1 MNKFLTVA
9 FAAILLSTTAL
20 AKDKKVVIEL
30 PKTITVTCSDRV
42 QPGTVVLSN
51 PPKFSCADYDV
62 VKRVIGTGITV
73 GPDMRVS
80 RILRAVRRVEKPRR
94 PLTMAEIRQ
103 NERNTQLVNRSKR
116 EIESASKR
124 IRNRRELNVSS
135 NGWKDVRMPELTP
148 QRRSNGNWKD
158 IISPRD
164 NRPQSYWQDGYRK
177 GAWQPLDDFDKRFPG
192 MHRNRAWFEKRGS
205 TNCTGYVNINDLLR
219 GKCKGAKVMV
229 N

>member
-9 FAAILLSTTAL
+9 FAAILFSTTAL

-62 VKRVIGTGITV
+62 VKRVIGTGITI
-73 GPDMRVS
+73 GPDAKVS
-80 RILRAVRRVEKPRR
+80 HILRAIRRVERPSRR
-94 PLTMAEIRQ
+94 APT
-103 NERNTQLVNRSKR
+103 TTV
-116 EIESASKR
+116 
-124 IRNRRELNVSS
+124 
-135 NGWKDVRMPELTP
+135 TT
-148 QRRSNGNWKD
+148 NGNWKD
-158 IISPRD
+158 IIRPTD
-164 NRPQSYWQDGYRK
+164 NRPPSYWQDGYRK

-192 MHRNRAWFEKRGS
+192 MNRNRAWFEKRGS
-205 TNCTGYVNINDLLR
+205 TNCTGMVNISDLLS
-219 GKCKGAKVMV
+219 GKCKDAKVRV

>member
-1 MNKFLTVA
+1 MKKTLVVA
-9 FAAILLSTTAL
+9 FATTLLSTVAL
-20 AKDKKVVIEL
+20 AGERQVTVDL

-94 PLTMAEIRQ
+94 QLTAAEIRQ

-116 EIESASKR
+116 EIER
-124 IRNRRELNVSS
+124 D
-135 NGWKDVRMPELTP
+135 NGWKDVRMPELTS
-148 QRRSNGNWKD
+148 QRPSNGNWKD
-158 IISPRD
+158 IISPAD
-164 NRPQSYWQDGYRK
+164 NRPP
-177 GAWQPLDDFDKRFPG
+177 A
-192 MHRNRAWFEKRGS
+192 
-205 TNCTGYVNINDLLR
+205 T
-219 GKCKGAKVMV
+219 
-229 N
+229 

>member
-1 MNKFLTVA
+1 MNKFLTA
-9 FAAILLSTTAL
+9 ACAAILLSTTAL

-62 VKRVIGTGITV
+62 VKRVIGTGITI
-73 GPDMRVS
+73 GPDAKVS
-80 RILRAVRRVEKPRR
+80 HILRAIRRVEKPTRR
-94 PLTMAEIRQ
+94 
-103 NERNTQLVNRSKR
+103 
-116 EIESASKR
+116 
-124 IRNRRELNVSS
+124 
-135 NGWKDVRMPELTP
+135 TP
-148 QRRSNGNWKD
+148 PPTTVATNDNWKD
-158 IISPRD
+158 IRPTD

-192 MHRNRAWFEKRGS
+192 MNRNRAWFEKRGS
-205 TNCTGYVNINDLLR
+205 THCTGYVNINDLLS
-219 GKCKGAKVMV
+219 GKCKGGKVLV

>member
-1 MNKFLTVA
+1 MNKFLIA
-9 FAAILLSTTAL
+9 ACAAILFSTTAL

-62 VKRVIGTGITV
+62 VTRVIGTGITV
-73 GPDMRVS
+73 GPDARVS
-80 RILRAVRRVEKPRR
+80 HILRAIRRVEKPTRKA
-94 PLTMAEIRQ
+94 PTTVA
-103 NERNTQLVNRSKR
+103 T
-116 EIESASKR
+116 
-124 IRNRRELNVSS
+124 
-135 NGWKDVRMPELTP
+135 
-148 QRRSNGNWKD
+148 NGNWKD
-158 IISPRD
+158 IRPTD

-192 MHRNRAWFEKRGS
+192 MNRNRAWFEKRGS
-205 TNCTGYVNINDLLR
+205 THCTGYVNINDLLS
-219 GKCKGAKVMV
+219 GKCKGGKVLV

>member
-1 MNKFLTVA
+1 MKKTLVVA
-9 FAAILLSTTAL
+9 FATTLLSTVAL
-20 AKDKKVVIEL
+20 AGERQVTVDL

-62 VKRVIGTGITV
+62 VKRVIGTGITI
-73 GPDMRVS
+73 GPDARVS
-80 RILRAVRRVEKPRR
+80 RIIRAVRRVEKPRR

-116 EIESASKR
+116 EIER
-124 IRNRRELNVSS
+124 D
-135 NGWKDVRMPELTP
+135 NGWKDVRMPELTSQQP
-148 QRRSNGNWKD
+148 SNGNWKD
-158 IISPRD
+158 IISPAD
-164 NRPQSYWQDGYRK
+164 NRPPSYWQDGYRK

-192 MHRNRAWFEKRGS
+192 MNRNRAWFEKRGS
-205 TNCTGYVNINDLLR
+205 THCTGYVNINDLLS
-219 GKCKGAKVMV
+219 GKCKDGKVLV

>member
-9 FAAILLSTTAL
+9 FAAILFSTTAL

-62 VKRVIGTGITV
+62 VKRVIGTGITI
-73 GPDMRVS
+73 GPDTRVS
-80 RILRAVRRVEKPRR
+80 HILRAIRRVEKPTRR
-94 PLTMAEIRQ
+94 
-103 NERNTQLVNRSKR
+103 
-116 EIESASKR
+116 
-124 IRNRRELNVSS
+124 
-135 NGWKDVRMPELTP
+135 TP
-148 QRRSNGNWKD
+148 TTVATNDNWKD
-158 IISPRD
+158 IRPTD

-192 MHRNRAWFEKRGS
+192 MNRNRAWFEKRGS
-205 TNCTGYVNINDLLR
+205 TNCTGMVNISDLLS
-219 GKCKGAKVMV
+219 GKCKGAKVRV

>member
-9 FAAILLSTTAL
+9 FAAILLSTTAF
-20 AKDKKVVIEL
+20 AEDRKVTVEL

-62 VKRVIGTGITV
+62 VKRVIGTGITI
-73 GPDMRVS
+73 GPDAKVS
-80 RILRAVRRVEKPRR
+80 HILRAIRRVEKPTRR
-94 PLTMAEIRQ
+94 
-103 NERNTQLVNRSKR
+103 
-116 EIESASKR
+116 
-124 IRNRRELNVSS
+124 
-135 NGWKDVRMPELTP
+135 TP
-148 QRRSNGNWKD
+148 PPTTVATNDNWKD
-158 IISPRD
+158 IRPTD

-192 MHRNRAWFEKRGS
+192 MNRNRAWFEKRGS
-205 TNCTGYVNINDLLR
+205 THCTGYVNINDLLS
-219 GKCKGAKVMV
+219 GKCKGGKVLV

>member
-1 MNKFLTVA
+1 MNKFLTA
-9 FAAILLSTTAL
+9 ACAAILFSTTAL

-62 VKRVIGTGITV
+62 VTRVIGTGITV

-94 PLTMAEIRQ
+94 PLTMAEVRQ

-135 NGWKDVRMPELTP
+135 NGWKDVRIPELGP
-148 QRRSNGNWKD
+148 RRND
-158 IISPRD
+158 
-164 NRPQSYWQDGYRK
+164 
-177 GAWQPLDDFDKRFPG
+177 RFGIWP
-192 MHRNRAWFEKRGS
+192 
-205 TNCTGYVNINDLLR
+205 
-219 GKCKGAKVMV
+219 
-229 N
+229 

>member
-9 FAAILLSTTAL
+9 FAAILFSTTAL

-51 PPKFSCADYDV
+51 PPKFSCADYNV
-62 VKRVIGTGITV
+62 VKRVIGTGITI
-73 GPDMRVS
+73 GPDTRVS
-80 RILRAVRRVEKPRR
+80 HILRAIRRVEKPTRR
-94 PLTMAEIRQ
+94 
-103 NERNTQLVNRSKR
+103 
-116 EIESASKR
+116 
-124 IRNRRELNVSS
+124 
-135 NGWKDVRMPELTP
+135 TP
-148 QRRSNGNWKD
+148 TTVATNDNWKD
-158 IISPRD
+158 IRPTD

-192 MHRNRAWFEKRGS
+192 MNRNRAWFEKRGS
-205 TNCTGYVNINDLLR
+205 TNCTGMVNISDLLS
-219 GKCKGAKVMV
+219 GKCKDAKVRV

>member
-1 MNKFLTVA
+1 MNKFLTA
-9 FAAILLSTTAL
+9 ACAAILLSTTAL
-20 AKDKKVVIEL
+20 AGEKQVEIEL

-62 VKRVIGTGITV
+62 VKRVIGTGITI
-73 GPDMRVS
+73 GPDARVS
-80 RILRAVRRVEKPRR
+80 HIIRAVRRVEKPRR
-94 PLTMAEIRQ
+94 PLTVAEMRQ

-116 EIESASKR
+116 EIE
-124 IRNRRELNVSS
+124 RNS
-135 NGWKDVRMPELTP
+135 GWKDVRMPELSS
-148 QRRSNGNWKD
+148 QRQSNGNWKD
-158 IISPRD
+158 MRPTD

-192 MHRNRAWFEKRGS
+192 MNRNRAWFEKRGS
-205 TNCTGYVNINDLLR
+205 TNCTGMVNISDLLS
-219 GKCKGAKVMV
+219 GKCKDAKVRV

>member
-9 FAAILLSTTAL
+9 FAAILFSTTAL

-62 VKRVIGTGITV
+62 VKRVIGTGITI
-73 GPDMRVS
+73 GPDARVS
-80 RILRAVRRVEKPRR
+80 SILRAVRRAEKPTRR
-94 PLTMAEIRQ
+94 TPTTVA
-103 NERNTQLVNRSKR
+103 RNDS
-116 EIESASKR
+116 
-124 IRNRRELNVSS
+124 
-135 NGWKDVRMPELTP
+135 
-148 QRRSNGNWKD
+148 WKD
-158 IISPRD
+158 INPTTD
-164 NRPQSYWQDGYRK
+164 NRPPSYWQDGYRK

-192 MHRNRAWFEKRGS
+192 MNRNRAWFEKNEG
-205 TNCTGYVNINDLLR
+205 TNCTGMVNINDLLN
-219 GKCKGAKVMV
+219 GKCKNARVRV

>member
-1 MNKFLTVA
+1 MNKFLIA
-9 FAAILLSTTAL
+9 ACAAILLSTTAL

-62 VKRVIGTGITV
+62 VKRVIGTGITI
-73 GPDMRVS
+73 GPDARVS
-80 RILRAVRRVEKPRR
+80 SILRAVRRVERPSRR
-94 PLTMAEIRQ
+94 
-103 NERNTQLVNRSKR
+103 
-116 EIESASKR
+116 
-124 IRNRRELNVSS
+124 
-135 NGWKDVRMPELTP
+135 TP
-148 QRRSNGNWKD
+148 PPTTVATNGNWKD
-158 IISPRD
+158 IRPTD

-192 MHRNRAWFEKRGS
+192 MHRNRAWFEKKGS
-205 TNCTGYVNINDLLR
+205 TDCTGYVNINDLLS
-219 GKCKGAKVMV
+219 GKCKDAKVMV

>member
-1 MNKFLTVA
+1 MNKFLTA
-9 FAAILLSTTAL
+9 ACAAILFSTTAL

-80 RILRAVRRVEKPRR
+80 RILRAIRRVEKPTRR
-94 PLTMAEIRQ
+94 
-103 NERNTQLVNRSKR
+103 
-116 EIESASKR
+116 
-124 IRNRRELNVSS
+124 
-135 NGWKDVRMPELTP
+135 TP
-148 QRRSNGNWKD
+148 PPTTVATNGNWKD
-158 IISPRD
+158 INPTD
-164 NRPQSYWQDGYRK
+164 NRPPSYWQDGYRK

-192 MHRNRAWFEKRGS
+192 MNRNRAWFEKRGS
-205 TNCTGYVNINDLLR
+205 THCTGYVNINDLLS
-219 GKCKGAKVMV
+219 GKCKGGKVLV

>member
-1 MNKFLTVA
+1 MNKFLTA
-9 FAAILLSTTAL
+9 ACAAILFSTTAL

-62 VKRVIGTGITV
+62 VKRVIGTGITI

-94 PLTMAEIRQ
+94 PLTVVEMRQ
-103 NERNTQLVNRSKR
+103 NERNTRLVNRSKR
-116 EIESASKR
+116 EIER
-124 IRNRRELNVSS
+124 
-135 NGWKDVRMPELTP
+135 DT
-148 QRRSNGNWKD
+148 SNGNWKD

-205 TNCTGYVNINDLLR
+205 TNCTGYVNINDLLS
-219 GKCKGAKVMV
+219 GKCKGGKVLV

>member
-1 MNKFLTVA
+1 MNKFLTA
-9 FAAILLSTTAL
+9 ACAAILFSTTAL
-20 AKDKKVVIEL
+20 AGEKQVEIEL

-62 VKRVIGTGITV
+62 VTRVIGTGITV

-94 PLTMAEIRQ
+94 PFTMAEIRQ

-116 EIESASKR
+116 EIERDS
-124 IRNRRELNVSS
+124 
-135 NGWKDVRMPELTP
+135 GWKDVRMPELTSQQP
-148 QRRSNGNWKD
+148 SNGNWKD
-158 IISPRD
+158 MRPTD
-164 NRPQSYWQDGYRK
+164 NRPPSYWQDGYRK

-192 MHRNRAWFEKRGS
+192 MNRNRAWFEKRGS
-205 TNCTGYVNINDLLR
+205 TNCTGYVNINDLLS
-219 GKCKGAKVMV
+219 GKCKDAKVRV

>member
-1 MNKFLTVA
+1 MNKFLTAVC
-9 FAAILLSTTAL
+9 AATLLSTTAL
-20 AKDKKVVIEL
+20 AGEKQVEIEL

-62 VKRVIGTGITV
+62 VKRVIGTGITI

-80 RILRAVRRVEKPRR
+80 RILRAVRRVEKPSR
-94 PLTMAEIRQ
+94 I
-103 NERNTQLVNRSKR
+103 V
-116 EIESASKR
+116 SASKR
-124 IRNRRELNVSS
+124 IRDRRELNV
-135 NGWKDVRMPELTP
+135 
-148 QRRSNGNWKD
+148 SNGNWKD
-158 IISPRD
+158 IRPTD

-192 MHRNRAWFEKRGS
+192 MNRNRAWFEKRGS
-205 TNCTGYVNINDLLR
+205 TNCTGYVNINDLLS
-219 GKCKGAKVMV
+219 GKCKGGKVLV